1 MTRTPR
7 PDNRIPHLDPSGEA
21 HGGLP
26 TYPWGGAPVGYMTRR
41 QLTAAGLRAGG
52 QPVAAQIVR
61 GRYLHAY
68 LYRRDLAKTKRTASP
83 AWLAA
88 TRKATAARRLCGTC
102 RLDRGYVPSKRL
114 GECNDCADA
123 RTAMGRRF
131 VERVAAVHDVPVEL
145 IRGAA

>member
-1 MTRTPR
+1 MRSPR
-7 PDNRIPHLDPSGEA
+7 PDNRIPHLDPTGEE

-26 TYPWGGAPVGYMTRR
+26 TYPWRGAPYGLMTRR

-68 LYRRDLAKTKRTASP
+68 LYRRDLALPKRVATP
-83 AWLAA
+83 AQFEA

-102 RLDRGYVPSKRL
+102 GLDRGYVPSKRL

-123 RTAMGRRF
+123 RTAVRRRSII
-131 VERVAAVHDVPVEL
+131 ERVAAVCDVPREL
-145 IRGAA
+145 VA

>member
-1 MTRTPR
+1 MGRSAR
-7 PDNRIPHLDPSGEA
+7 ADNRAPHLDPEGES

-26 TYPWGGAPVGYMTRR
+26 TYPWRGAPDGLMTRR

-52 QPVAAQIVR
+52 QPVAAQVVR

-68 LYRRDLAKTKRTASP
+68 LYRRDLALPKRTAGP
-83 AWLAA
+83 AWLEA

-114 GECNDCADA
+114 GECNECSDG
-123 RTAMGRRF
+123 RTARRACRD
-131 VERVAAVHDVPVEL
+131 EAA
-145 IRGAA
+145 